1 MSKTCTKCKQVKNLS
16 DFSKGK
22 NGKFGLQAK
31 CKECKKLESK
41 QWRENNPGYINQHY
55 KYNKKQY
62 NLLGK
67 KRYENNKKEILLK
80 QKIKNNTP
88 EAKQK
93 HKQWRENNRDHIR
106 NYDNNRKKDPNKGPL
121 LKLHDSVFCGIRRG
135 MKYVKGNKNQSSLKT
150 LGLENWED
158 FRKYIEIY
166 WQEGMTWDNYGN
178 KENQW
183 SIDHTIP
190 ISSAKTEE
198 EVYKLNHYTN
208 LKPMWHL
215 DNIIKN
221 SNIYC
226 HG

>member
-1 MSKTCTKCKQVKNLS
+1 MSKTCTKCGQVKNLIE
-16 DFSKGK
+16 FSKGK

-41 QWRENNPGYINQHY
+41 KWRENNPDYGSQHY
-55 KYNKKQY
+55 QNNKEQY

-67 KRYENNKKEILLK
+67 QRYENNKEEILLK
-80 QKIKNNTP
+80 QKIQNNTP

-93 HKQWRENNRDHIR
+93 HKQWREDNKDHIR
-106 NYDNNRKKDPNKGPL
+106 SYDNNRKKDPIKGPL

-135 MKYVKGNKNQSSLKT
+135 MKYVDGTKNQSSLKI
-150 LGLENWED
+150 LGLENWD
-158 FRKYIEIY
+158 KFREHVESH
-166 WQEGMTWDNYGN
+166 WEEGMNWNNYGN

-190 ISSAKTEE
+190 ISSALNEN

-215 DNIIKN
+215 DNIKKN
-221 SNIYC
+221 NKI
-226 HG
+226 